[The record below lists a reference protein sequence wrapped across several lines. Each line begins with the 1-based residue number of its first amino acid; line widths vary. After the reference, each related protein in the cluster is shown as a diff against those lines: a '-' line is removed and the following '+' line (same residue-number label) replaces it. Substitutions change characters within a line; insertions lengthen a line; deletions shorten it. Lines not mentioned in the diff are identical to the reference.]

1 MGRLLPLL
9 ILFAVLV
16 APTSHAASTW
26 ATCIGGE
33 APKVR
38 NPQGGPAALN
48 ALFPAG
54 DYWPGEMSQTIDE
67 FDSSHTTSCI
77 TPNTWQMMTCSQN
90 DSNNTYSCQ
99 KICKRTNGT
108 TALTAYAT
116 GSQICGPY
124 NCPYAIG
131 STYPGLISNES
142 FCDDACEVHARGIG
156 IVTSYCSG
164 DDSGDGEN
172 SVCTPAPSIY
182 GEVVGHNCQLSKY
195 ARIVFDD
202 ECIQHAG
209 HELCRSPNDSESQ
222 QFCGKIDGQT
232 YCLPTIMTQPPCS
245 GGSNPALCATT
256 ENPVVTLGD
265 GSQLAPTGTPTPP
278 APDNGTAGNP
288 ATPDLVLHGVGT
300 DGNPG
305 SYDYWSPSTVAGSTG
320 GTPGGRDGDGDGTGG
335 GTPGVTCGGPDQPN
349 CKFELDGSFDG
360 PERDGVPTFTEAAQ
374 TFQSSLQSAP
384 IVQAVSNLA
393 GSIPEGGSPPS
404 GQVTLDALG
413 GVTLT
418 LAPPPEVIAE
428 VAPVLSIV
436 MLLVWALVAI
446 FIFMSA

>member
-9 ILFAVLV
+9 ILFLAIC
-16 APTSHAASTW
+16 APSSHAASTW

-48 ALFPAG
+48 SLMPAG
-54 DYWPGEMSQTIDE
+54 DYWPGEMSQTIDA
-67 FDSSHTTSCI
+67 FDSGHTTTCI
-77 TPNTWQMMTCSQN
+77 APNTWQPMTCSQN

-99 KICKRTNGT
+99 KICKRPVGT
-108 TALTAYAT
+108 TAATAYAT
-116 GSQICGPY
+116 GSQICGAY

-131 STYPGLISNES
+131 SMYPGSASALN
-142 FCDDACEVHARGIG
+142 FCHDACEVEVRNYGI
-156 IVTSYCSG
+156 TTTCWG

-172 SVCTPAPSIY
+172 AICEPSPSLYSV
-182 GEVVGHNCQLSKY
+182 VVGHNCQLSKY
-195 ARIVFDD
+195 ARISTDN
-202 ECIQHAG
+202 ECITTG
-209 HELCRSPNDSESQ
+209 NGYELCRTPGESH
-222 QFCGKIDGQT
+222 QFCGTINGQP
-232 YCLPTIMTQPPCS
+232 YCLPTIMSNPPCS
-245 GGSNPALCATT
+245 GGTCGTP
-256 ENPVVTLGD
+256 ENPVVTLPD

-278 APDNGTAGNP
+278 APDNGTAGSP
-288 ATPDLVLHGVGT
+288 APSDLTLQGT
-300 DGNPG
+300 GSDGNPG

-320 GTPGGRDGDGDGTGG
+320 GNPGGGDGDGDGDGTGG

-349 CKFELDGSFDG
+349 CKFELQGSFDG
-360 PERDGVPTFTEAAQ
+360 PEREGVPTFTEAAQ
-374 TFQSSLQSAP
+374 TFQSSLQDAP
-384 IVQAVSNLA
+384 IIQAVSNLA
-393 GSIPEGGSPPS
+393 GSIPEGGTPPS

-428 VAPVLSIV
+428 IAPVLSIV
-436 MLLVWALVAI
+436 MLLAWALIAI